1 MQMVIFMKDNGKM
14 IKHMEKEHFYI
25 SMELIIMVIGLM
37 INKMELEWNIG
48 KMDPNTKVIMLMA
61 KKMDKE
67 N

>member
-1 MQMVIFMKDNGKM
+1 MQMVISMKDNGKM
-14 IKHMEKEHFYI
+14 IKHMEKEHFYM